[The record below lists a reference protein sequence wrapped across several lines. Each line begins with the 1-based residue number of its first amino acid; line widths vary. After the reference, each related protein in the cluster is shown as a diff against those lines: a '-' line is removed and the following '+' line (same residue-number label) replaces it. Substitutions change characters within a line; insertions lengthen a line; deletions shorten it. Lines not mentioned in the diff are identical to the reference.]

1 MEIAKVARSQLL
13 GLLSDLTRLD
23 SVWIFPRCSANLL
36 LGRLSMERRLSAVL
50 AFDMVGYSRLMG
62 VDERGT
68 LGG

>member
-50 AFDMVGYSRLMG
+50 AFDMVRYSRLMG

>member
-13 GLLSDLTRLD
+13 GLLSDLTR
-23 SVWIFPRCSANLL
+23 IFPRCSANLL

-50 AFDMVGYSRLMG
+50 AFDMVRYSRLMG